1 MLGKRILRIV
11 LTGVGLT
18 SLAALVYLAGPMIAI
33 GKYHPLESYIV
44 RETIILLLVTGVA
57 AFGSFSFYKHRK
69 NSQKIAEGIAGEGEP
84 VDDEPVLKERMKDA
98 LATLKTAGGGKSG
111 HLYDLP
117 WYIII
122 GPPGSGKT
130 TALVNSGLKF
140 PLSQGTT
147 PSAVAGLGGTRYCDW
162 WFTEEAMLIDTAGRY
177 TTQDSDAKSD
187 KQSWFS
193 FLDLLKKNRPRQP
206 INGVLVAISIE
217 DILTMSRQD
226 LAAHA
231 EAIRMRLLELHQRL
245 KVSFPVYALFTKVD
259 LVAGFAEYF
268 SYLNEAGRRQ
278 VWGATFQTADKN
290 RNLIGDI
297 PNEFDLLL
305 ERLSEETLDRL
316 QDEPA
321 PQHRVQL
328 FGFAAQMARLK
339 PQIHNFLNQI
349 FEPTRYHVNASLRGF
364 YFTSGTQQGTP
375 IDQ

>member
-69 NSQKIAEGIAGEGEP
+69 NSQKIAAGIAGEGEP

-111 HLYDLP
+111 YLYDLP

-140 PLSQGTT
+140 PLSQGAT

-162 WFTEEAMLIDTAGRY
+162 WFTEEAVLIDTARPLHHPGFRCEVRQAELVLLPRTSQEEQAPAADQWRAGRHQHRGLDHAATGRDHRARQCY
-177 TTQDSDAKSD
+177 SRTSARPASAIEGR
-187 KQSWFS
+187 FS
-193 FLDLLKKNRPRQP
+193 GLCP
-206 INGVLVAISIE
+206 
-217 DILTMSRQD
+217 
-226 LAAHA
+226 
-231 EAIRMRLLELHQRL
+231 LHQ
-245 KVSFPVYALFTKVD
+245 
-259 LVAGFAEYF
+259 
-268 SYLNEAGRRQ
+268 GRSGC
-278 VWGATFQTADKN
+278 W
-290 RNLIGDI
+290 
-297 PNEFDLLL
+297 
-305 ERLSEETLDRL
+305 
-316 QDEPA
+316 
-321 PQHRVQL
+321 
-328 FGFAAQMARLK
+328 
-339 PQIHNFLNQI
+339 IH
-349 FEPTRYHVNASLRGF
+349 
-364 YFTSGTQQGTP
+364 
-375 IDQ
+375 